1 MKEYMQRNYS
11 DRLSAGALSLFSFLS
26 VILLIEIYSISKKII
41 RKDFTIWIILILI
54 MNILQNLMSISF

>member
-41 RKDFTIWIILILI
+41 RKDFTI
-54 MNILQNLMSISF
+54 

>member
-11 DRLSAGALSLFSFLS
+11 DRLSASALSLFSFLS

-54 MNILQNLMSISF
+54 MNILQNLMSTSF